1 MLTRLTDRYE
11 PGEKGEIRIIRYGM
25 WGTSLEIEKIGRKY
39 WIVKGKKKH
48 SSFKTLEEA
57 EIELSRLTY

>member
-1 MLTRLTDRYE
+1 MLTRLTDRHE

-25 WGTSLEIEKIGRKY
+25 WGTSLEIEKIGCKY
-39 WIVKGKKKH
+39 WIVKGKKKV
-48 SSFKTLEEA
+48 SSFKTLKEA